1 MMLSATLCERVRRRP
16 DSEHEQA
23 LIRIAVAALVTVFM
37 FVGAANGWLS
47 PGAETAP
54 VITLS
59 YLGVSVGL
67 FGMILWRPDASP
79 LRRLVG
85 LAGDLGTT
93 SVLMAMLGGVGEMF
107 YPIYLWIIVGNGLRY
122 GQAYLYTAM
131 AASLVGFAM
140 AALYSPYW
148 LDRPWAVSGLL
159 IGLIALPLYFSV
171 LLRRLHR
178 TSDQLSGLYQ
188 QMAKLATRDP
198 LTSLPNRALFFD
210 QLRQTLASARRR
222 SAGFSVLF
230 VDIDSFKRIN
240 DTLGHAIGDRVIQSA
255 AEALTGSVRGSDT
268 VARLGG
274 DEFVVLLSDI
284 APYHAGRV
292 AEKILHGLGQVAVSA
307 DVGLKLTAS
316 IGIAHFPQSGHD
328 AETLV
333 NHADLAMYEAKKCG
347 KNTYKEYHSE
357 RA

>member
-1 MMLSATLCERVRRRP
+1 MVLSATLIERVRHRP

-23 LIRIAVAALVTVFM
+23 VIRVVVVALATLFL
-37 FVGAANGWLS
+37 FIGAARGWLS
-47 PGAETAP
+47 DGAAFAP
-54 VITLS
+54 YYALG
-59 YLGVSVGL
+59 YLAVSIGL
-67 FGMILWRPDASP
+67 FGLILWHPDVSP
-79 LRRLVG
+79 LRRVIGLG
-85 LAGDLGTT
+85 GDLAGT
-93 SVLMAMLGGVGEMF
+93 SLMMAMLGGAGELF

-131 AASLVGFAM
+131 AASLVGFFF
-140 AALYSPYW
+140 AALHSPYW

-159 IGLIALPLYFSV
+159 VGLVGLPLYFSV

-178 TSDQLSGLYQ
+178 TSDQLSGLYR
-188 QMAKLATRDP
+188 QMATLATRDP
-198 LTSLPNRALFFD
+198 LTGLPNRALFFD

-240 DTLGHAIGDRVIQSA
+240 DTLGHAIGDRVIQA
-255 AEALTGSVRGSDT
+255 TAEALSGSVRGSDT

-284 APYHAGRV
+284 APYNAGRV
-292 AEKILHGLGQVAVSA
+292 ADKILQTLAQVAVSSDA
-307 DVGLKLTAS
+307 GLQLTAS
-316 IGIAHFPQSGHD
+316 IGIAHFPHSGQD

-333 NHADLAMYEAKKCG
+333 NHADLAMYEAKRSG
-347 KNTYKEYHSE
+347 KNTHKEYHTPP
-357 RA
+357 A